1 MIATIQIVSNAKV
14 EVAGKIISQIKDGV
28 LIFLCIE
35 KNDNES
41 KLLDMYKRISDL
53 KIFKHKNK
61 KAPLSIK
68 ESNSEVL
75 IVSQFTLAAVFKANK
90 PSFHKAANYTEAK
103 VLYDKF
109 VRLFNSSSI
118 LVKEG
123 VFGEHMNIS
132 LTNKGP
138 YTLNITVK

>member
-1 MIATIQIVSNAKV
+1 
-14 EVAGKIISQIKDGV
+14 
-28 LIFLCIE
+28 
-35 KNDNES
+35 NES

-53 KIFKHKNK
+53 KIFKQKNK

>member
-1 MIATIQIVSNAKV
+1 MLDDPDGITSLSLNNS
-14 EVAGKIISQIKDGV
+14 GK
-28 LIFLCIE
+28 E
-35 KNDNES
+35 
-41 KLLDMYKRISDL
+41 
-53 KIFKHKNK
+53 
-61 KAPLSIK
+61 A
-68 ESNSEVL
+68 L
-75 IVSQFTLAAVFKANK
+75 IVSQFTLAAITNKGNK